1 MTKPLA
7 WLVVLTLAVHMPCF
21 AQQKSHKALLDEKK
35 ANLENIMAA
44 FTGTA
49 ESFNKFI
56 QLGNEGMAITK
67 ADDHA
72 YRFIFLQAIAT
83 GYYYKQ
89 NFDSARINF
98 EQANAEALKANL
110 IEKSVKPLGNLVSV
124 YFYLGQHAKADSAAQ
139 QLKLLAETV
148 DTLKN
153 KSDIYFNLGMYN
165 QQQKFFYSIALNN
178 FLKSAELHKPVA
190 DTTKI
195 IKLKTDYA
203 SKLMMVAEIYLY
215 LEQPAKAQEYLAM
228 TKPYLGLS
236 KVLDVAVLG
245 KFLRSYVQQGNK
257 SEAMNYY
264 DQLRQAAAGSG
275 GKWSELVSSSLE
287 IASLSLKEK
296 DFTAA
301 KLFIDKADAQAKLD
315 NKPILTTSVNAAYG
329 DYYSASGDYAKAT
342 SFYKVAEQQGAA
354 IFNKQQ
360 YAELLKSLSSAA
372 IRTGNATDA
381 ALYFDKYVSISDS
394 LTQRKTALN
403 IAEMEAIF
411 QNKEKQQQIELQ
423 KTALQFAKKQRLLLI
438 GGIILAGL
446 IVLLLVVIYR
456 SKKRMADILNDKN
469 KKLEQLNSA
478 LEEANKTKAKL
489 FSIIGHD
496 LRSPISQI
504 YQFLKLQQLNP
515 DALSAE
521 QKTELSNKIQ
531 TATGSLLETMEDL
544 LLWSKTQMS
553 EFKTSMQP
561 TDVLT
566 IVAASQNLLQLNID
580 ARHIRIKNLIPENTI
595 VTTDPYYLQ
604 TIIRNLLQNA
614 VKASPENGTIEVGVE
629 KREGGCIIY
638 IKNEG
643 GYFSQEQYREI
654 INSADDTMS
663 LHGLGLRLADE
674 LSKKINA
681 TVSFKKSGEHTT
693 QAEILLK
700 D

>member
-7 WLVVLTLAVHMPCF
+7 WLVVLTLALHSPCF
-21 AQQKSHKALLDEKK
+21 AQPKDRLALLDENK
-35 ANLENIMAA
+35 ARLEKIMAT
-44 FTGTA
+44 FSGTA
-49 ESFNKFI
+49 ESFNQFI

-72 YRFIFLQAIAT
+72 YRFLFLQAIAT

-98 EQANAEALKANL
+98 EQANAEALRANL

-195 IKLKTDYA
+195 VKLKTDYA

-257 SEAMNYY
+257 KEAMNYY
-264 DQLRQAAAGSG
+264 EQLHQAAAGSG

-296 DFTAA
+296 DFAEA

-342 SFYKVAEQQGAA
+342 SYYKIAEQQGAA

-360 YAELLKSLSSAA
+360 YAELLKSLSSAS

-381 ALYFDKYVSISDS
+381 ALYFDKYVSMSDS

-446 IVLLLVVIYR
+446 FVLLLVVIYR
-456 SKKRMADILNDKN
+456 SKKRMADILDDKN
-469 KKLEQLNSA
+469 KKLEQLNSE

-496 LRSPISQI
+496 LRSPISQV

-544 LLWSKTQMS
+544 LLWSKTQMN
-553 EFKTSMQP
+553 EFKATMQP
-561 TDVLT
+561 
-566 IVAASQNLLQLNID
+566 VALLPVVETCKQLLQLNSAAKNISYQQTIAATD
-580 ARHIRIKNLIPENTI
+580 AAH
-595 VTTDPYYLQ
+595 TDNYFLQ

-614 VKASPENGTIEVGVE
+614 IKASPNNGMIEISIVKGH
-629 KREGGCIIY
+629 GHIGLSL
-638 IKNEG
+638 KNEG
-643 GYFSQEQYREI
+643 PAFTQEQYLQAI
-654 INSADDTMS
+654 SGADATSMN
-663 LHGLGLRLADE
+663 GLGLRLVDE
-674 LSKKINA
+674 LSKKI
-681 TVSFKKSGEHTT
+681 G
-693 QAEILLK
+693 AEIHFTSPPEGGTIAEIFMK
-700 D
+700 MA